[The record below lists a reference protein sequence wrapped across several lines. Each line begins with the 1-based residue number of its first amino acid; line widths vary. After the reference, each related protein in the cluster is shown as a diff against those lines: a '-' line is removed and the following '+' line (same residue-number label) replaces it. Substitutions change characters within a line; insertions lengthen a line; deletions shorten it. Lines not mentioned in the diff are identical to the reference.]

1 MIGIDI
7 TNLSRFEDINLD
19 KLGKRLCQSFSSP
32 MHAAKYWA
40 CYEAMIKAKGSA
52 IDPATFQL
60 HFPKEKAPYV
70 TGLPYALSLSHEG
83 DYVVAVAIETSRLG
97 HRNDTPYH
105 THRIHL

>member
-7 TNLSRFEDINLD
+7 TTLSRFKAINLD
-19 KLGKRLCQSFSSP
+19 RLGKRLCQSFSSP

-70 TGLPYALSLSHEG
+70 TGLPYILSLSHEG
-83 DYVVAVAIETSRLG
+83 NYVVAVAIETARLA
-97 HRNDTPYH
+97 HHTYIPYH
-105 THRIHL
+105 TH

>member
-7 TNLSRFEDINLD
+7 TNLSRFKDINLD
-19 KLGKRLCQSFSSP
+19 RLGKRLCQSFSSP

-70 TGLPYALSLSHEG
+70 EGLPYKLSLSHDG
-83 DYVVAVAIETSRLG
+83 DYVCAVAIEVPLAWPHTC
-97 HRNDTPYH
+97 TPEH
-105 THRIHL
+105 SL